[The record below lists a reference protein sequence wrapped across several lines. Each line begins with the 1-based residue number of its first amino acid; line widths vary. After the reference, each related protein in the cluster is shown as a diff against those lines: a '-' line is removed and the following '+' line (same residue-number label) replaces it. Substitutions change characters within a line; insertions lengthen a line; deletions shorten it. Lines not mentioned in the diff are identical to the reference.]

1 MAIGST
7 DGAVTDR
14 PAGIAWTAPAAALS
28 IVAETPRG
36 GDRTPPSQL
45 VRPVLP
51 RCPEIDCV
59 RHLLPAPTLALAEL
73 RAAEVGVGADR
84 VLIAQGLIEEE
95 IYLTE
100 LARQLGV
107 VFEPL
112 DDKPREA
119 CPLSDE
125 RMLEAAAVG
134 MLPLTVDG
142 SIKVVVAPRELTVRS
157 LFDALGRGSDLAHRI
172 RITSNQRLSRFIA
185 DRARAAIGYQAAE
198 ALRVEHPEL
207 SAGTGR
213 GRSVVIAALVAA
225 TALFALVAPGVT
237 ALAVEVVLGLIFL
250 AWTALRLLGSL
261 SLRSVRRSPK
271 PVEDHRL
278 PMYTV
283 AVALYR
289 EAAAAPELVAALRR
303 FNYPALGSK
312 LT

>member
-1 MAIGST
+1 MAIGGT
-7 DGAVTDR
+7 DGAVIDR
-14 PAGIAWTAPAAALS
+14 PEEKAWAAPTAAPP
-28 IVAETPRG
+28 IVSETPHG
-36 GDRTPPSQL
+36 GGRTPPSHF

-59 RHLLPAPTLALAEL
+59 RHLLPAPIIALAEL

-84 VLIAQGLIEEE
+84 VLIAQGLFDEEA
-95 IYLTE
+95 YLTE

-112 DDKPREA
+112 DDKPRES

-125 RMLEAAAVG
+125 RMLEAAGVG
-134 MLPLTVDG
+134 MLPLAVDG
-142 SIKVVVAPRELTVRS
+142 NIKVVVAPRELTVRS
-157 LFDALGRGSDLAHRI
+157 LFDAMGRGSNLAHRI

-185 DRARAAIGYQAAE
+185 DRARNAIGHRAAE
-198 ALRVEHPEL
+198 ALRAEHPEL

-213 GRSVVIAALVAA
+213 RRSVAIAILVAA
-225 TALFALVAPGVT
+225 TALFALIASGVT

-261 SLRSVRRSPK
+261 SLRSVRRAPK

-278 PMYTV
+278 PIYTV
-283 AVALYR
+283 AIALYR
-289 EAAAAPELVAALRR
+289 EAAAATELVAALRC
-303 FNYPALGSK
+303 AGS
-312 LT
+312 TIRY

>member
-1 MAIGST
+1 MAIAGA

-14 PAGIAWTAPAAALS
+14 PRGMMAWTAPAAAPS
-28 IVAETPRG
+28 IVAEAHG
-36 GDRTPPSQL
+36 GHRTPPPQL

-59 RHLLPAPTLALAEL
+59 RHLLPAPILALAEL

-119 CPLSDE
+119 CPLSDQ
-125 RMLEAAAVG
+125 RMLEAAGVG

-142 SIKVVVAPRELTVRS
+142 SIKVVVAPRDLTVRS
-157 LFDALGRGSDLAHRI
+157 LFDALARGSDLAHRI
-172 RITSNQRLSRFIA
+172 RITGNHRLSRFIA
-185 DRARAAIGYQAAE
+185 DRAAAAIGHQAAE
-198 ALRVEHPEL
+198 ALRAEHPEL

-213 GRSVVIAALVAA
+213 GRSVVIATLVAA

-261 SLRSVRRSPK
+261 SLRSVRRIPK

-278 PMYTV
+278 PVYTV
-283 AVALYR
+283 AIALYR
-289 EAAAAPELVAALRR
+289 EAAAAPDLVAALRR